1 MNNQVTTTVDEK
13 LTEKF
18 CEIIAEY
25 QRRTACENVR
35 TKMQEL
41 AKAGYALRRPP
52 FGYSTTETS
61 GLFRI
66 TRRGMAMR
74 VAMQEAAN
82 GKISTEEFRL
92 RLSIL
97 LSGES
102 LNIRSKASLKRIV
115 SNPYYIGL
123 ICCGNELYKGLHEP
137 LITAKEQKK
146 LIELMEA

>member
-1 MNNQVTTTVDEK
+1 MDKQDKATEK
-13 LTEKF
+13 LMENIQKAM
-18 CEIIAEY
+18 AEY
-25 QRRTACENVR
+25 HSKAMSDRVKTA
-35 TKMQEL
+35 MQQL

-66 TRRGMAMR
+66 TRKGMAMR

-82 GKISTEEFRL
+82 GKTSTEELKL

-97 LSGES
+97 VSGQT
-102 LNIRSKASLKRIV
+102 LDRRSKASIKRIV

-123 ICCGNELYKGLHEP
+123 LRCGDELYKGLHEP
-137 LITAKEQKK
+137 LITAQEQQK
-146 LIELMEA
+146 LIDLLEA

>member
-1 MNNQVTTTVDEK
+1 MDKQENQATEK
-13 LTEKF
+13 LMADISTAM
-18 CEIIAEY
+18 AEY
-25 QRRTACENVR
+25 HSKAMSDRVKTA
-35 TKMQEL
+35 MQQL

-66 TRRGMAMR
+66 TRKGMAMR

-82 GKISTEEFRL
+82 GKISTDEFRL

-97 LSGES
+97 VSGET
-102 LNIRSKASLKRIV
+102 LDRRSKASLKRIV

-123 ICCGNELYKGLHEP
+123 IRCGDELFNGLHEP
-137 LITAKEQKK
+137 LITAEEQQK
-146 LIELMEA
+146 LIRLLEA

>member
-1 MNNQVTTTVDEK
+1 MNKQDKATEK
-13 LTEKF
+13 LMENICTAV
-18 CEIIAEY
+18 AEY
-25 QRRTACENVR
+25 HSKAMSDHVKTA
-35 TKMQEL
+35 MQQL

-66 TRRGMAMR
+66 NRIGMAMR

-82 GKISTEEFRL
+82 GEVSTEEFKL

-97 LSGES
+97 FSGES
-102 LNIRSKASLKRIV
+102 LDIRSEASLKRIV

-123 ICCGNELYKGLHEP
+123 IRCGDDLYKGLHEP
-137 LITAKEQKK
+137 LITAEEQQK
-146 LIELMEA
+146 LIEILKA

>member
-1 MNNQVTTTVDEK
+1 MDKKENEATEK
-13 LTEKF
+13 LTKDF
-18 CEIIAEY
+18 LAVIAEY
-25 QRRTACENVR
+25 QSIARSEHVRTA
-35 TKMQEL
+35 MQNL

-74 VAMQEAAN
+74 VVMQEAAN

-102 LNIRSKASLKRIV
+102 LDIRSKASIKRIV
-115 SNPYYIGL
+115 TNPYYIGL
-123 ICCGNELYKGLHEP
+123 IRCGEELYKGLHEP
-137 LITAKEQKK
+137 LITAEEQQK
-146 LIELMEA
+146 LVELLEK

>member
-1 MNNQVTTTVDEK
+1 MNKQEEA
-13 LTEKF
+13 TEKIMKDF
-18 CEIIAEY
+18 MSVIAEY
-25 QRRTACENVR
+25 QRLTACEN
-35 TKMQEL
+35 TKTAMQNL

-74 VAMQEAAN
+74 VVMQEAAN

-102 LNIRSKASLKRIV
+102 LDIRSKASIKRIV
-115 SNPYYIGL
+115 TNPYYIGL
-123 ICCGNELYKGLHEP
+123 IRSGEELYKGLHEP
-137 LITAKEQKK
+137 LISADEQQK
-146 LIELMEA
+146 LIGLLEA